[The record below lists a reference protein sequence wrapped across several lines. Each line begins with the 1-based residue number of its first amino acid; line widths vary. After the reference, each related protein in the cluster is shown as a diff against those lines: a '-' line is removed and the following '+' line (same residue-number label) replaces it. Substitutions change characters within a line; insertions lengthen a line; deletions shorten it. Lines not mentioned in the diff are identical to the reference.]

1 MSKNLSAKYYQENN
15 ERLQK
20 NLVKDIKIF
29 LRKKKKKSSN
39 MVVNVTKIFQKMKN
53 KSLLSV
59 EKKYYRLRK
68 HALFKIM
75 QNYYFKS
82 NDLKSSF
89 DEEYKDLLKLKI

>member
-75 QNYYFKS
+75 KNYYFKS

-89 DEEYKDLLKLKI
+89 DEEYKDLLKL